1 MLAKPRSHPEAKRTR
16 LAIFDSQ
23 EPGVIGWL
31 CKCAIFYL
39 DYVLLAG
46 TGKLNARRRRCLK
59 PVHLILERMFILGQH
74 R

>member
-16 LAIFDSQ
+16 LAIFNTQ

-39 DYVLLAG
+39 DHTRWG
-46 TGKLNARRRRCLK
+46 QIGKRGRQMQALFECWQVIAW
-59 PVHLILERMFILGQH
+59 
-74 R
+74 